1 MSQRNG
7 TAQIPFFIT
16 AAMKVELKQLG
27 YTDDDIYRMR
37 VDDAHKYVK
46 NGTRKGAAP
55 AKKPSLAKRFLG
67 GGNATATTDDA
78 DMAADI
84 PPLAIVAAVGLA
96 CFMVYLHLF

>member
-67 GGNATATTDDA
+67 GGSAASATDNDE
-78 DMAADI
+78 AADI
-84 PPLAIVAAVGLA
+84 PLMAIVAAVGLA